1 MAIFTCLFIVFKDQ
15 LNNDAYEMVG
25 RLLLG
30 LLLAAYVT
38 VSMTLAGEGRGTPR
52 KFVLQAL
59 AVLGIC
65 GLAWVSKALKLNLFM
80 LIGAAVLLL
89 GNSILWRRPRNDLHV
104 WDFTHKLWTG
114 AGFAA
119 AGSFIFMLGL
129 FAISSAL
136 KSLFGVNMNKL
147 VEDII
152 LPIGFGFLAPIYWLA
167 VLPPVDEDYSEL
179 YENPGFVSKAVAFM
193 GTWLLS
199 PLTLIYALILLAY
212 SFKIVIA
219 GELPKG
225 EIAQLTTPFLLVG
238 TTAWLVLDPPFAKDK
253 WLARVFRRF
262 WWLLSIPAA
271 LMLLTAVWVRVGEYG
286 FTPERILLSAIVVW
300 SLGLALWFGFGPKEK
315 RDIRFIPGA
324 AAGLLVAAAFSVSWI
339 AQHSQGARFER
350 NLIAAG
356 IMESSGKIPAAPQIT
371 NMLAARHA
379 KGAFQ
384 YLMQNDGQ
392 SKIAKTLDGSGA
404 AFDADT
410 ATSKDIL
417 ARLGLIAVKIPNRK
431 GMMNSTYYN
440 DTNAAIP
447 VEGFEKIFGV
457 HSLYRSSFADSAEQ
471 ILFSNGTLKV
481 TAHDGKARFVT
492 GELEAYFDF
501 NAWVKTQNF
510 GPRDIEGPFDP
521 IAVVDTPAQG
531 ISLFIT
537 NIQVSNHDGDEAGF
551 SVSFYTLT
559 RGID

>member
-1 MAIFTCLFIVFKDQ
+1 MAENVKRWFTRFPDLGAVLTRFPVTILCMAIFTCLFIVFKDQ

-324 AAGLLVAAAFSVSWI
+324 AAGLLVAAAFSVSCI
-339 AQHSQGARFER
+339 VRAR
-350 NLIAAG
+350 
-356 IMESSGKIPAAPQIT
+356 
-371 NMLAARHA
+371 
-379 KGAFQ
+379 
-384 YLMQNDGQ
+384 
-392 SKIAKTLDGSGA
+392 
-404 AFDADT
+404 
-410 ATSKDIL
+410 
-417 ARLGLIAVKIPNRK
+417 GL
-431 GMMNSTYYN
+431 
-440 DTNAAIP
+440 NA
-447 VEGFEKIFGV
+447 
-457 HSLYRSSFADSAEQ
+457 
-471 ILFSNGTLKV
+471 
-481 TAHDGKARFVT
+481 
-492 GELEAYFDF
+492 
-501 NAWVKTQNF
+501 
-510 GPRDIEGPFDP
+510 
-521 IAVVDTPAQG
+521 
-531 ISLFIT
+531 ISLPPALW
-537 NIQVSNHDGDEAGF
+537 SLAEK
-551 SVSFYTLT
+551 SPPL
-559 RGID
+559 RR